1 MLSLFT
7 TVCVGDIS
15 DLIIEC
21 LTNNYKTKSYRT
33 DIRVCVVK
41 LFKET
46 VVY

>member
-15 DLIIEC
+15 DLIIEKC
-21 LTNNYKTKSYRT
+21 LTNKSYRT
-33 DIRVCVVK
+33 DIHVCVVK